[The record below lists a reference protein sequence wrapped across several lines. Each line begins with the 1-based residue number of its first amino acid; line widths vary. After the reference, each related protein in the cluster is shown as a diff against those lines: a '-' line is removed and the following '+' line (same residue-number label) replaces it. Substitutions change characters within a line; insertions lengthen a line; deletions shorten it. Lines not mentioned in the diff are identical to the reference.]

1 MKLLFLWWQ
10 KHVYFENAAI
20 SYDNLENY
28 SKAEEYFNKV
38 IYYFKTIDGKSE
50 FFKGLM
56 LIKNNNLLPVVF
68 SKIYKK
74 NYVGAASGIRAEMY
88 IINFVKIILIIIY
101 N

>member
-1 MKLLFLWWQ
+1 M
-10 KHVYFENAAI
+10 YFENAAI

-56 LIKNNNLLPVVF
+56 LIKNNNFTSGCDYLAK
-68 SKIYKK
+68 STRKD
-74 NYVGAASGIRAEMY
+74 YVGAASGIRAE
-88 IINFVKIILIIIY
+88 NVY
-101 N
+101 NQLCKN